1 MGTSE
6 RTSIRN
12 AGVNS
17 RGLHVTPETTTSV
30 NGFGPCFFFFSFIFF
45 PVENSLLFL
54 SDVMLAP
61 GLGAVLHTPETWFSV
76 SFLSDLG

>member
-1 MGTSE
+1 M
-6 RTSIRN
+6 
-12 AGVNS
+12 
-17 RGLHVTPETTTSV
+17 L
-30 NGFGPCFFFFSFIFF
+30 FFFFCSFFF

-54 SDVMLAP
+54 SDVMPAP